1 MIASPL
7 SLRRLRFFVLLLL
20 AALAVTACGDDGGES
35 GDASTTT
42 TTIADEPDDDPDP
55 AETTTTTS
63 EPIVLTDSFRGVTSE
78 AIKIGVT
85 AVDLESLQG
94 LVDLDHGS
102 YGDAFGAI
110 IDDVNNAGGVLG
122 RRIDMIFEP
131 FIPIGTVS
139 SDEICAR
146 LVDDEQV
153 FAVLGAMLGDGPL
166 CYTEL
171 NDTAL
176 VGPGQTDAR
185 MERATAPWFSPMR
198 NADDAVRVI
207 VNGFAE
213 QGYFDGA
220 RVAVVAEAEAQSQ
233 VESIVLPMLDDLGV
247 TVVDVDYLEAS
258 LVDAAAT
265 TAEVGLMA
273 ERQQVEEA
281 DAILAIGGAG
291 PRYAGGIEDLPYR
304 PRILATSL
312 GSLRGYIR
320 DRGGR
325 DLSVLAGS
333 VAGNTNEQLG
343 WWDDDVIQEC
353 IRIVEDATGTTIL
366 DPNTRGAEEPEN
378 IVSVA
383 AACRQVRLFV
393 AIAEAAGGD
402 LTNESFAA
410 AGESLGEFH
419 IPGLGLGNYSAAN
432 PDGNAPINLYE
443 WDDSIQDLAA
453 TGVVLG

>member
-1 MIASPL
+1 MIASPP
-7 SLRRLRFFVLLLL
+7 SVRRLVVPLLV
-20 AALAVTACGDDGGES
+20 AALAVAGCGDDSGES
-35 GDASTTT
+35 TGTTTTT
-42 TTIADEPDDDPDP
+42 TTIADETDPGAEPDP
-55 AETTTTTS
+55 PDATTTTT
-63 EPIVLTDSFRGVTSE
+63 EPVVLTDSFRGVTSD

-85 AVDLESLQG
+85 TVDLESLQG

-102 YGDAFGAI
+102 YGDAYRAI
-110 IDDVNNAGGVLG
+110 IDDVNAGGGVLG
-122 RRIDMIFEP
+122 RRIDMVFEP

-153 FAVLGAMLGDGPL
+153 FAVLGAMLGDAPL

-185 MERATAPWFSPMR
+185 MARATAPWFSPMR
-198 NADDAVRVI
+198 NADDAARVI
-207 VNGFAE
+207 VNGVAE

-220 RVAVVAEAEAQSQ
+220 TVAVVAEATAQPQ
-233 VESIVLPMLDDLGV
+233 VESVVLPLLDDLGV

-265 TAEVGLMA
+265 IAEVGLMA
-273 ERQQVEEA
+273 ERQQVEGA
-281 DAILAIGGAG
+281 DTILTIDGAG

-333 VAGNTNEQLG
+333 AAGNTNEQLG

-353 IRIVEDATGTTIL
+353 IRIVEEATGTVIL
-366 DPNTRGAEEPEN
+366 DPNTRGPEEPEN

-410 AGESLGEFH
+410 AGQSLGDFH
-419 IPGLGLGNYSAAN
+419 IPGLGLGHYDAEN